1 MTEVAHLYGG
11 PADGQVLA
19 IRQATPTVRM
29 AVAEPLQFT
38 WDEPVDPTRPVTF
51 WTAVYQRA
59 HTYAITADA
68 THWVY
73 EYQGQDR

>member
-1 MTEVAHLYGG
+1 VVTEVAHLLGG

-19 IRQATPTVRM
+19 VRAATSRLRM

-38 WDEPVDPTRPVTF
+38 WEDSDPGRVAF
-51 WTAVYQRA
+51 WTAVYERD
-59 HTYAITADA
+59 HTYAITAGA

-73 EYQGQDR
+73 TYRGQE